1 MPRNSEDQIAL
12 LVRDEKTG
20 RYAFNS
26 NALKV
31 LGIDPT
37 EGRERVTTKHQ

>member
-26 NALKV
+26 NALE
-31 LGIDPT
+31 GSRHRST